1 MASGSL
7 PAIYKMIEIIEWQR
21 DSGIEFN
28 LTPEQIRKQFEI
40 EYGIS
45 ITPAAIAAAEE
56 LAPPT
61 VRELVEEQGYIEQRE
76 ASVRL
81 RLEND
86 GRDYL

>member
-1 MASGSL
+1 MVL
-7 PAIYKMIEIIEWQR
+7 LRNFYIVDTRI
-21 DSGIEFN
+21 GILEAYVR
-28 LTPEQIRKQFEI
+28 P
-40 EYGIS
+40 S

-61 VRELVEEQGYIEQRE
+61 VRELVEEQGYIEQRK

-81 RLEND
+81 RLENH